1 MALIA
6 QRDAFDPD
14 SWPAPVLGIAAE
26 LANHDSKEHCHRRA
40 QLLYSSRGC
49 MTVTLSDRWLILPP
63 TRCLWIPGW
72 DPASGTAARP
82 GGLSLNLSG
91 A

>member
-6 QRDAFDPD
+6 QRDAFEPD

-26 LANHDSKEHCHRRA
+26 LANHDSKEHRHRRA
-40 QLLYSSRGC
+40 QLLF
-49 MTVTLSDRWLILPP
+49 
-63 TRCLWIPGW
+63 
-72 DPASGTAARP
+72 RP
-82 GGLSLNLSG
+82 VD